1 LIQSANN
8 YKLSALFSPEEK
20 IHYIVPAYQ
29 REYVWGK
36 EEWDHFYDDLYEEE
50 DHFLGSMI
58 CINKG
63 KDACG
68 IQPLEVIDGQQ
79 RLLTASILYLAIYEC
94 LNKEKQENRKP
105 DEDLDTAV
113 GNLKYMLTQKSDDK
127 KTPKVTPSQQN
138 NNDIDYV
145 SLLSENGIPQP
156 FREKPANA
164 GNRRIYKAFRYLQTK
179 LKEESKEKIMSFLN
193 NIHSASIVKIEVAT
207 DSDAFMLFESLNNRG
222 VPLSPMDII
231 KNKLL
236 AELTLKGQ
244 MSTSDAFDSWN
255 GIVVSIPEY
264 RDQERFLRQ
273 YYNAFKYK
281 EEIYLQGVSKAT
293 KSKLIRIYE
302 HLVEKDPENLLH
314 ELQEKSKLYS
324 DFSVSCDSVKGD
336 TLKTHLFD
344 LRNIGGTPGY
354 TLLLYL
360 SSEHKK
366 NMGLVKEIAELLVKY
381 FVRRNI
387 TDYPSTRDL
396 DKIFIDAIDFCESNR
411 SLLSAES
418 VKEYLTDKRR
428 FASDDRF
435 REMLS
440 GDIYDNPD
448 ATRFVLTK
456 IEESH
461 STKEKKPNFWERND
475 NNDLVWTIEHIFP
488 KGDNIPEDWI
498 RTIAQG
504 SKEKAKQFQEK
515 YVHKLGNLT
524 LTAYNQYLST
534 YSFVKKRDRKDA
546 NGNCVGYK
554 NGLFL
559 NETLKSKDAW
569 TIDDISERTGELVEQ
584 AFKLFQI

>member
-8 YKLSALFSPEEK
+8 YKLAALFSPEEK
-20 IHYIVPAYQ
+20 INYKIPAYQ
-29 REYVWGK
+29 REYIWGK
-36 EEWDHFYDDLYEEE
+36 EEWNHFYDDLYEDS

-63 KDACG
+63 KDAYG

-79 RLLTASILYLAIYEC
+79 RLLTVSILYLVIYER
-94 LNKEKQENRKP
+94 LIREKQKNGRP

-113 GNLKYMLTQKSDDK
+113 ANLKYMLTQKSDK
-127 KTPKVTPSQQN
+127 GKTPKITPSEQN
-138 NNDIDYV
+138 NNYSDYI
-145 SLLSENGIPQP
+145 SLLTENGIFQSMTG
-156 FREKPANA
+156 KSANA
-164 GNRRIYKAFRYLQTK
+164 GNRRIYKAYRYLQNK
-179 LKEESKEKIMSFLN
+179 LNEESKEKIITFLD

-207 DSDAFMLFESLNNRG
+207 DADAFMLFESLNNRG

-236 AELTLKGQ
+236 AELTRE
-244 MSTSDAFDSWN
+244 TPTTTNEAFDRWN
-255 GIVVSIPEY
+255 SIVVSIPEY

-273 YYNAFKYK
+273 YYNAFRYK
-281 EEIYLQGVSKAT
+281 GETYVQGVSKAT
-293 KSKLIRIYE
+293 KSKLITIYE
-302 HLVEKDPENLLH
+302 HLVERDPEKLLR
-314 ELQEKSKLYS
+314 ELQEKSKLYC

-387 TDYPSTRDL
+387 TDYPGTRDL

-504 SKEKAKQFQEK
+504 SKERAKQFQEK

-524 LTAYNQYLST
+524 LTAYNQYLAT
-534 YSFVKKRDRKDA
+534 YSFDKKRERVDA
-546 NGNCVGYK
+546 NGNYVGYK

-559 NETLKSKDAW
+559 NEKLKTKDTW
-569 TIDDISERTGELVEQ
+569 TIEDISERTGELVEQ
-584 AFKLFQI
+584 AFKLFRI